1 MQAPIQAKP
10 MTRAFMQEI
19 VGRHWVPDA
28 EQRTAP
34 GELSVA
40 GDPKNKRRKKAGLG
54 GMCLRQLTT
63 FAVRQRG

>member
-34 GELSVA
+34 DELPAPGNS
-40 GDPKNKRRKKAGLG
+40 KNKRRKKPSLG

-63 FAVRQRG
+63 FAVRRRG